1 MSLNI
6 DLNKIAEELEFDL
19 EDVEML
25 MDVFLET
32 ASENLEKMQKGIE
45 NNNFEDIYKSAHS
58 IKGSSGTLT
67 LNDIYELSA
76 FIENSARESIQI
88 DYNSKFIE
96 LKNLIN
102 SL

>member
-1 MSLNI
+1 MGFNI
-6 DLNKIAEELEFDL
+6 DLNKIALELDFDL

-32 ASENLEKMQKGIE
+32 ANENLNKMEIAIE
-45 NNNFEDIYKSAHS
+45 NNNLDDIYKSAHS

-67 LNDIYELSA
+67 LNNIYEISA
-76 FIENSARESIQI
+76 FIEDSARSSIKI
-88 DYNSKFIE
+88 DYKSKFIE

-102 SL
+102 LL